1 MCFNSNQGIVIE
13 FSENSGLIK
22 CSQNPQLFFLMSEV
36 LEKKKLELN
45 EKVDFSVVPVSED
58 EKGFVRQSAGVP
70 GESSDL
76 KALLLFFICKLVG
89 SFSSQH
95 ETAEGRTQAIRIKRY
110 SESVFLPV
118 RKLGGVGAS
127 KGKVRRA
134 FTFVD
139 FI

>member
-58 EKGFVRQSAGVP
+58 EKGFVRQSAGAP
-70 GESSDL
+70 GESSDFPRPESTVVVFHL
-76 KALLLFFICKLVG
+76 QSYGVVFFP
-89 SFSSQH
+89 
-95 ETAEGRTQAIRIKRY
+95 A
-110 SESVFLPV
+110 
-118 RKLGGVGAS
+118 
-127 KGKVRRA
+127 
-134 FTFVD
+134 
-139 FI
+139 

>member
-1 MCFNSNQGIVIE
+1 MKRALSDSLQE
-13 FSENSGLIK
+13 LLENA
-22 CSQNPQLFFLMSEV
+22 QTF
-36 LEKKKLELN
+36 
-45 EKVDFSVVPVSED
+45 
-58 EKGFVRQSAGVP
+58 P
-70 GESSDL
+70 GL

-134 FTFVD
+134 FTCFD
-139 FI
+139 FL